1 MKDKDWIE
9 QLQSKM
15 EGHQEPVP
23 GGLWQDIEKRLP
35 EREAERHPL
44 MGGWRRYAAAAAL
57 VAAVIGIGSLMW
69 NDDSTVEEPAITSA
83 QPVEIAP
90 DPEATHELLA
100 QDEEVARDIDEPTAT
115 PRAHHSIPASKVATT
130 ASDNAF
136 IAQASGHEQEEQPA
150 QAASETSPAETPIE
164 QAPQPME
171 QRNQTHAKEPST
183 TTMPHQSILP
193 KFKKTGI
200 TVGLYA
206 SNSVKP
212 DWSSGKDYAYAY
224 ASDAIHLPNGDNP
237 YGTYYSEDIYSANHH
252 APISM
257 GLSVRLPLTDRLALT
272 SGLVYTRLK
281 SDFTSSRRYR
291 EQTLHYLG
299 IPLGV
304 TYNVWGYKRF
314 NLYAVGGV
322 QADVN
327 VKATLKESGQANS
340 LSIGKDRVQFSALAG
355 PGVQLDLSR
364 DFGIYVE
371 PTARYYFNNG
381 SNVANYYK
389 DKPWNINF
397 NAGLRLSLQ

>member
-23 GGLWQDIEKRLP
+23 GDLWHDIEKRLP
-35 EREAERHPL
+35 EHQATRRPMMAWP
-44 MGGWRRYAAAAAL
+44 RYAAAAAL
-57 VAAVIGIGSLMW
+57 VLAVIGIGSLLW
-69 NDDSTVEEPAITSA
+69 HDSDTTVDEPAITSA
-83 QPVEIAP
+83 RHVEVAP

-150 QAASETSPAETPIE
+150 QAASEKSPAETPIE
-164 QAPQPME
+164 QASQPME
-171 QRNQTHAKEPST
+171 QRNQTHVNEAP
-183 TTMPHQSILP
+183 
-193 KFKKTGI
+193 GI

-224 ASDAIHLPNGDNP
+224 ASDAIHLPDGDNP

-299 IPLGV
+299 VPLGV
-304 TYNVWGYKRF
+304 TYHVLGYKR
-314 NLYAVGGV
+314 LSIYAVGGV
-322 QADVN
+322 QADFN
-327 VKATLKESGQANS
+327 VKATLKESGQVNS
-340 LSIGKDRVQFSALAG
+340 LSIDKDRVQFSALAG
-355 PGVQLDLSR
+355 PGVQLDLSP

-397 NAGLRLSLQ
+397 NAGLRLTVK

>member
-15 EGHQEPVP
+15 DGHHEPVP
-23 GGLWQDIEKRLP
+23 GDLWHDIEKRLP
-35 EREAERHPL
+35 EHQAASRPL

-69 NDDSTVEEPAITSA
+69 NDDSTVEDPAITSA
-83 QPVEIAP
+83 QPIEIAP

-150 QAASETSPAETPIE
+150 QAASETTPASPPTE

-171 QRNQTHAKEPST
+171 QRNQTHVNEAPT
-183 TTMPHQSILP
+183 TTILHP
-193 KFKKTGI
+193 SLRPTVKKTGI

-212 DWSSGKDYAYAY
+212 DWSSGRDYAYE
-224 ASDAIHLPNGDNP
+224 SDAIRSPNGNKP
-237 YGTYYSEDIYSANHH
+237 YGTYFSEDIFSANHH

-281 SDFTSSRRYR
+281 SDFTSSRRHR

-322 QADVN
+322 QTDVN

-340 LSIGKDRVQFSALAG
+340 LSIGKDRVQFSGLVG
-355 PGVQLDLSR
+355 PGLQLDVTR
-364 DFGIYVE
+364 EFGLYVE

>member
-23 GGLWQDIEKRLP
+23 DDLWQDIEKRLP
-35 EREAERHPL
+35 EREAGRHPL

-83 QPVEIAP
+83 QHVEIAP

-150 QAASETSPAETPIE
+150 QAASETTPASPPTE

-171 QRNQTHAKEPST
+171 QRNQTHVNEAPT
-183 TTMPHQSILP
+183 TTILLP
-193 KFKKTGI
+193 SLRPTVKKTGI

-212 DWSSGKDYAYAY
+212 DWSSGRDYAYE
-224 ASDAIHLPNGDNP
+224 SDAIRSPNGNKP
-237 YGTYYSEDIYSANHH
+237 YGTYFSEDIFSANHH

-281 SDFTSSRRYR
+281 SDFTSSRRHR

-322 QADVN
+322 QTDVN

-340 LSIGKDRVQFSALAG
+340 LSIGKDRVQFSALVG

>member
-23 GGLWQDIEKRLP
+23 DDLWQDIEKRLP
-35 EREAERHPL
+35 EREAGRHPL
-44 MGGWRRYAAAAAL
+44 MGGWRRYAAAAAVL
-57 VAAVIGIGSLMW
+57 AVIGIGSLMW

-83 QPVEIAP
+83 QHVEIAP
-90 DPEATHELLA
+90 DPEVTHELLA
-100 QDEEVARDIDEPTAT
+100 QSEEVARDIDEPTAT

-164 QAPQPME
+164 QASQPME
-171 QRNQTHAKEPST
+171 QRNQTHVNEAPT
-183 TTMPHQSILP
+183 TTILHP
-193 KFKKTGI
+193 SLRPTVKKTGI

-212 DWSSGKDYAYAY
+212 EWSSGRDYAYE
-224 ASDAIHLPNGDNP
+224 SDAVYSSNGGKP
-237 YGTYYSEDIYSANHH
+237 YGTYFSEDIYSANHH

-299 IPLGV
+299 VPLGV
-304 TYNVWGYKRF
+304 TYNVWGYKR
-314 NLYAVGGV
+314 LSIYAVGGV
-322 QADVN
+322 QADFN

-340 LSIGKDRVQFSALAG
+340 LSIGKDRVQFSGLVG
-355 PGVQLDLSR
+355 PGLQLDVTR
-364 DFGIYVE
+364 EFGLYVE

-397 NAGLRLSLQ
+397 NAGLRLTVK

>member
-83 QPVEIAP
+83 QHVEIAP

-150 QAASETSPAETPIE
+150 QAASETTPASPPTE

-340 LSIGKDRVQFSALAG
+340 LSIGKDRVQFSALVG

>member
-1 MKDKDWIE
+1 
-9 QLQSKM
+9 
-15 EGHQEPVP
+15 
-23 GGLWQDIEKRLP
+23 
-35 EREAERHPL
+35 
-44 MGGWRRYAAAAAL
+44 
-57 VAAVIGIGSLMW
+57 
-69 NDDSTVEEPAITSA
+69 
-83 QPVEIAP
+83 
-90 DPEATHELLA
+90 
-100 QDEEVARDIDEPTAT
+100 
-115 PRAHHSIPASKVATT
+115 
-130 ASDNAF
+130 
-136 IAQASGHEQEEQPA
+136 
-150 QAASETSPAETPIE
+150 
-164 QAPQPME
+164 ME
-171 QRNQTHAKEPST
+171 QRNQTHVNEAPT
-183 TTMPHQSILP
+183 TTILLP
-193 KFKKTGI
+193 SLRPTVKKTGI

-212 DWSSGKDYAYAY
+212 EWSSGRDYAYE
-224 ASDAIHLPNGDNP
+224 SDAVYSSNGGKP
-237 YGTYYSEDIYSANHH
+237 YGTYFSEDIYSANHH

-281 SDFTSSRRYR
+281 SDFTSSRRHR

-299 IPLGV
+299 VPLGA
-304 TYNVWGYKRF
+304 TYTVWGYKRF
-314 NLYAVGGV
+314 SLYAVGGV
-322 QADVN
+322 QADFN

-340 LSIGKDRVQFSALAG
+340 LSIDKDRVQFSALAG

>member
-1 MKDKDWIE
+1 
-9 QLQSKM
+9 
-15 EGHQEPVP
+15 
-23 GGLWQDIEKRLP
+23 
-35 EREAERHPL
+35 
-44 MGGWRRYAAAAAL
+44 
-57 VAAVIGIGSLMW
+57 
-69 NDDSTVEEPAITSA
+69 
-83 QPVEIAP
+83 
-90 DPEATHELLA
+90 
-100 QDEEVARDIDEPTAT
+100 
-115 PRAHHSIPASKVATT
+115 
-130 ASDNAF
+130 
-136 IAQASGHEQEEQPA
+136 
-150 QAASETSPAETPIE
+150 
-164 QAPQPME
+164 ME
-171 QRNQTHAKEPST
+171 QRNQTHVNEAPT
-183 TTMPHQSILP
+183 TTILHP
-193 KFKKTGI
+193 SLRPTVKKTGI

-212 DWSSGKDYAYAY
+212 DWSSGRDYAYE
-224 ASDAIHLPNGDNP
+224 SDAIYSPNGDKP
-237 YGTYYSEDIYSANHH
+237 YGTYFSEDIYSANHH

-281 SDFTSSRRYR
+281 SDFTSSRRHR

-340 LSIGKDRVQFSALAG
+340 LSIGKDRVQFSALVG

>member
-15 EGHQEPVP
+15 DAHQEPVP
-23 GGLWQDIEKRLP
+23 GDLWHDIEKRLP
-35 EREAERHPL
+35 EHQATRRPTMAWP
-44 MGGWRRYAAAAAL
+44 RYAAAAAL

-69 NDDSTVEEPAITSA
+69 NDDSTVAEPAITSA
-83 QPVEIAP
+83 QPIEIAP
-90 DPEATHELLA
+90 DPQATHELLGHN
-100 QDEEVARDIDEPTAT
+100 EEAARDNDEPTAT

-136 IAQASGHEQEEQPA
+136 ITQASGHEQEEQPA
-150 QAASETSPAETPIE
+150 QAASETTPASPPTE

-171 QRNQTHAKEPST
+171 QRNQTHANEAPT
-183 TTMPHQSILP
+183 TTILHP
-193 KFKKTGI
+193 SLIPTVKKTGI

-212 DWSSGKDYAYAY
+212 DWSSGRDYAYE
-224 ASDAIHLPNGDNP
+224 SDAIYSSNGGKP
-237 YGTYYSEDIYSANHH
+237 YGTYFSEDIFSANHH

-281 SDFTSSRRYR
+281 SDFTSSRRHR

-299 IPLGV
+299 VPLGV
-304 TYNVWGYKRF
+304 TYNVWGYKRLSF
-314 NLYAVGGV
+314 YAVGGV
-322 QADVN
+322 HADVN

-340 LSIGKDRVQFSALAG
+340 LSIGKDRVQFSALVG